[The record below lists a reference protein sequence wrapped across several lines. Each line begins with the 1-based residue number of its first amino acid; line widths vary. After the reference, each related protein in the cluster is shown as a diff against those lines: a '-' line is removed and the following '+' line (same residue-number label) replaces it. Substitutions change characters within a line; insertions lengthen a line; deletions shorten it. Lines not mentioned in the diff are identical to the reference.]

1 MEELHRHQPR
11 LDRSHLHPA
20 RTEGAPAQA
29 HPAHVLL
36 HTAGHHEDGDDD
48 DNDKDGDDDDIE
60 KDGDDDEDDDYDD
73 DDDNDDYEDDN
84 DDDDDDDDNDDDDDD
99 YADKDDDYDNDDEDD
114 NDNDNSHIPLPRALP
129 SSLSMGS
136 RTGSP
141 GGSVSPSPLREA
153 PLNVQFY
160 AETISTSLYSGLGE
174 SIESIIKLMRN

>member
-1 MEELHRHQPR
+1 MVIFYH
-11 LDRSHLHPA
+11 
-20 RTEGAPAQA
+20 
-29 HPAHVLL
+29 
-36 HTAGHHEDGDDD
+36 DDD
-48 DNDKDGDDDDIE
+48 
-60 KDGDDDEDDDYDD
+60 
-73 DDDNDDYEDDN
+73 
-84 DDDDDDDDNDDDDDD
+84 
-99 YADKDDDYDNDDEDD
+99 DNDDEDD

-174 SIESIIKLMRN
+174 SIESNIKLMRN